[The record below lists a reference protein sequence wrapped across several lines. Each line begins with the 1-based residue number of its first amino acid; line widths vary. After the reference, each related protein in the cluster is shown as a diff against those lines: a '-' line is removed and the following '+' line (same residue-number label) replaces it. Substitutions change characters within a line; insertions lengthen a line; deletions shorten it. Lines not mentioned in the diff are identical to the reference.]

1 MAIAREQARG
11 LLTDSEMVLFGE
23 SRNPALRSLTGREL
37 TRRIERVRK
46 LRDKARDLLQR
57 QRLGSRQRTG
67 SKGGKSGAANERTAR
82 KGEMLDD
89 ILQRFEGRLQE
100 LERSGQSEGAR
111 QAAGAAGKAT
121 GAARPAKKS
130 GPAKQAGPAKKA
142 TGAAKKAA
150 GAAKKAT
157 GPAKKAS
164 PAKKAA
170 GQSTRAQKPAD
181 ATAKPGRNP
190 DVAGAAEARASA
202 KTPSGTTGE
211 APTKRVATRRPGK
224 TAVSREQALAS
235 THELLQAN
243 QKRAREPRGYPG
255 DQGDEVQTDP
265 GYQPGQAKSKA
276 LELHA
281 GEMRQEPIHGSIST
295 RDRKNQAKRDRT

>member
-111 QAAGAAGKAT
+111 Q
-121 GAARPAKKS
+121 
-130 GPAKQAGPAKKA
+130 
-142 TGAAKKAA
+142 AA

>member
-150 GAAKKAT
+150 GAAKKA
-157 GPAKKAS
+157 S

-202 KTPSGTTGE
+202 KTPSGTTG
-211 APTKRVATRRPGK
+211 
-224 TAVSREQALAS
+224 
-235 THELLQAN
+235 
-243 QKRAREPRGYPG
+243 
-255 DQGDEVQTDP
+255 
-265 GYQPGQAKSKA
+265 
-276 LELHA
+276 
-281 GEMRQEPIHGSIST
+281 
-295 RDRKNQAKRDRT
+295 